1 MFPAEVC
8 AKRSALFAAFLAIGL
23 SAQTA
28 AQSTTSAIRGTVSD
42 AGGSPVADASV
53 EVVDLRT
60 GITRTLESNA
70 TGAFYAANL
79 PVGGP
84 YRVTVD
90 DSRSLTI
97 ETISLG
103 ETYKLSIDLGASGP
117 AEEILVIGQSN
128 ALTDVAP
135 GPSATFGGFELETS
149 VAYDRDIKD
158 VYTLDP
164 RMNLDGGS
172 AVNCIGKHPRYNSIS
187 LDGVAQNDRFG
198 LNSNGYATATGMPFP
213 YESIA
218 QVAAELAPFDVNYG
232 GFTACNIN
240 AVTKSGTNEWT
251 GTGFFELT
259 GDQWRGDSLTE
270 DGNTSEFSTAD
281 YKEEKYGFSIGG
293 PIVEDRLF
301 FFAAFEETEEPRFLS
316 IGHAGSDNGV
326 ERPWLSEADYDRIR
340 RTAIDLYDYD
350 PGGQPVDG
358 SQTELKYMVRLDW
371 NINDSHSLA
380 GIYNF
385 YDGIQDR
392 ASDGDNNEFEFSNHF
407 YQKGAEL
414 ETVIVKL
421 FSQWTDAFSTELFVN
436 TNTMFDTQVTT
447 GPVDFA
453 DFQVSIGRNTVYL
466 GADDSRQANRLNW
479 ESAFWKV
486 SGEYLVDEH
495 LLTFGY
501 ERDDLSVFNLFVQH
515 SRGGEYD
522 FFDDSAG
529 NPAHC
534 DALTARGRFNDLACA
549 LSGIDRFTLGRPSR
563 VYYGSGG
570 GTNDAA
576 DAAANFGN
584 VLNTLYF
591 QDEWY
596 LPDHAMTLT
605 AGLRYE
611 WFTSGDR
618 PRFNQ
623 TFTSANNGLR
633 NDANV
638 DGLNLLMP
646 RLGFAWEALDNL
658 SVRGG
663 LGLYSGGNP
672 NVWLSNAWSNDGI
685 TNVQLQWRNFS
696 GAESIFGDVP
706 LSESG
711 RPGYDVPAA
720 LVDQVVATTEAN
732 ANDSRLVLIDP
743 DYEQPA
749 EWKLALGGTYFL
761 ANGISVD
768 ADYIFSRQQDPAY
781 YLDLSQQRVGTT
793 AAGQPIYD
801 FVNGAENYMLTNS
814 GQKPEAHS
822 LSLVARQRLD
832 WGLDWTLGYAWTDA
846 EDVSPMTSSV
856 AASNFDNLALV
867 DLVEPMPGTSNY
879 VSPHRFTARLS
890 YGRDFIAGHETR
902 ISALFYSKEGHPQS
916 HVMSSADLEG
926 DGFYGRHLLYVPGAN
941 DPNVVP
947 GPDFDLAAFSAFVE
961 REGYGAGFV
970 DRNANHAD
978 WSSRLDLRIDQQL
991 PLFFGARARGW
1002 IKIYNVLNMIDDEL
1016 GLQYDGQF
1024 FSQQVVD
1031 SWLNDRG
1038 QYVFERFRDRN
1049 VTDLLE
1055 QRSLWELRVGI
1066 QFEF

>member
-1 MFPAEVC
+1 MFSISG
-8 AKRSALFAAFLAIGL
+8 AKRSALFTAFLAAGL

-28 AQSTTSAIRGTVSD
+28 AQDTTSAIRGTVSD
-42 AGGSPVADASV
+42 AGGSPVADVSV
-53 EVVDLRT
+53 AVVDLRT
-60 GITRTLESNA
+60 GATRALESNA
-70 TGAFYAANL
+70 AGTFYAANL

-90 DSRSLTI
+90 DGRGVTI

-103 ETYKLSIDLGASGP
+103 EVYNLSLDVGAAGP
-117 AEEILVIGQSN
+117 VEEILVIGRSD
-128 ALTDVAP
+128 ALVDVAP

-164 RMNLDGGS
+164 RMNLDGS

-240 AVTKSGTNEWT
+240 AVTKSGTNEWS

-259 GDQWRGDSLTE
+259 GDRWRGDSLTE
-270 DGNTSEFSTAD
+270 NGRTSEFSTVD

-293 PIVEDRLF
+293 PIVEDQLF
-301 FFAAFEETEEPRFLS
+301 FFAAYEETEEPRFLS
-316 IGHAGSDNGV
+316 MGYAGSGNGV
-326 ERPWLSEADYDRIR
+326 ERPWLSEADYNHIR
-340 RTAIDLYDYD
+340 RTALDLYDYD

-358 SQTELKYMVRLDW
+358 AQTERKYMLRLDW
-371 NINDSHSLA
+371 NINDVHNLA

-421 FSQWTDAFSTELFVN
+421 FSQWTDAFSTEIFVN
-436 TNTMFDTQVTT
+436 TNTMIDTQITT
-447 GPVDFA
+447 GPGDFA
-453 DFQVSIGRNTVYL
+453 DFQINIARNTIYL
-466 GADDSRQANRLNW
+466 GADDSRQANNLNW
-479 ESAFWKV
+479 ESAFWKF
-486 SGEYLVDEH
+486 SGEYLAGEH

-522 FFDDSAG
+522 FFDDSAD
-529 NPAHC
+529 NPARC
-534 DALTARGRFNDLACA
+534 GALSAQGRFDDPACA
-549 LSGIDRFTLGRPSR
+549 LSGIDRFELGRPSR

-570 GTNDAA
+570 GTNNAR

-596 LPDHAMTLT
+596 LSDYALTLT

-611 WFTSGDR
+611 WFASDDR

-638 DGLNLLMP
+638 DGLDLLMP
-646 RLGFAWEALDNL
+646 RLGFTWEALDNL
-658 SVRGG
+658 SARGG

-685 TNVQLQWRNFS
+685 TNVQLQWRNFG

-706 LSESG
+706 LAGGG

-720 LVDQVVATTEAN
+720 LADQVAATTEAN

-749 EWKLALGGTYFL
+749 EWKLALGGTYYFDHD
-761 ANGISVD
+761 ISVD
-768 ADYIFSRQQDPAY
+768 ADYIFSRQQNPAY
-781 YLDLSQQRVGTT
+781 YLDISQQRVGTT

-801 FVNGAENYMLTNS
+801 FVNGAENFMLTNS
-814 GQKPEAHS
+814 GHKPEAHS

-832 WGLDWTLGYAWTDA
+832 WGLDWTFGYAWTDA

-856 AASNFDNLALV
+856 AASNFNNLALV

-902 ISALFYSKEGHPQS
+902 ITALFYGKEGHPQS
-916 HVMSSADLEG
+916 HVMSSAALEG

-941 DPNVVP
+941 DPNVVA

-970 DRNANHAD
+970 GRNANHAD
-978 WSSRLDLRIDQQL
+978 WSARLDLRLDQQL
-991 PLFFGARARGW
+991 PLPFGARARGW
-1002 IKIYNVLNMIDDEL
+1002 IKIYNLLNMIDDDL

-1024 FSQQVVD
+1024 FSQQVVT
-1031 SWLNDRG
+1031 SSLNDRG
-1038 QYVFERFRDRN
+1038 QYVFERFRDRAI
-1049 VTDLLE
+1049 TDLIE
-1055 QRSLWELRVGI
+1055 QRSLWELRMGI

>member
-1 MFPAEVC
+1 MLSLPST
-8 AKRSALFAAFLAIGL
+8 KRSALFTAFFAMGL
-23 SAQTA
+23 SAQA
-28 AQSTTSAIRGTVSD
+28 LAQDTTSAIRGTVSD
-42 AGGSPVADASV
+42 TNGIPLVNASV
-53 EVVDLRT
+53 VVEDLRT
-60 GITRTLESNA
+60 GVSRLLESNA
-70 TGAFYAANL
+70 AGAFYAANL

-84 YRVTVD
+84 YRVSFN
-90 DSRSLTI
+90 DSRSVMI
-97 ETISLG
+97 ESIALG
-103 ETYKLSIDLGASGP
+103 EAYNLSIELGTDRP
-117 AEEILVIGQSN
+117 VEEILIIGQSN
-128 ALTDVAP
+128 AIVDVAP

-158 VYTLDP
+158 VYTIDP

-251 GTGFFELT
+251 GTGFYELT
-259 GDQWRGDSLTE
+259 GDQWRGDSITE
-270 DGNTSEFSTAD
+270 DGRTSEFSTVD
-281 YKEEKYGFSIGG
+281 YEEVKYGFSLGG
-293 PIVEDRLF
+293 AIVEDQLF

-316 IGHAGSDNGV
+316 MGYAGSGNGV
-326 ERPWLSEADYDRIR
+326 ERPWLSEADYNHIR
-340 RTAIDLYDYD
+340 QTAIDLYGYD

-358 SQTELKYMVRLDW
+358 AQTEQKYMIRLDW
-371 NINDSHSLA
+371 QINDNHSLA
-380 GIYNF
+380 SIYNF
-385 YDGIQDR
+385 YDGVQDR

-407 YQKGAEL
+407 YRKGAEL

-421 FSQWTDAFSTELFVN
+421 FSQWSDAFSTEIFVN
-436 TNTMFDTQVTT
+436 TNTMVDSQVTA
-447 GPVDFA
+447 GPADFA
-453 DFQVSIGRNTVYL
+453 DFQISLGRNTVYL

-479 ESAFWKV
+479 ESAFWKF
-486 SGEYLVDEH
+486 SGEYLAGDH

-501 ERDDLSVFNLFVQH
+501 ERDDLEVYNLFVQH

-522 FFDDSAG
+522 FFDDSAD
-529 NPAHC
+529 NPARC
-534 DALTARGRFNDLACA
+534 GALSAQGRFADPACS
-549 LSGIDRFTLGRPSR
+549 LSGIDRFELGRPSR

-570 GTNDAA
+570 ASNNAA

-596 LPDHAMTLT
+596 LPDQALTLT

-611 WFTSGDR
+611 WFTSADR

-623 TFTSANNGLR
+623 AFASANSGLR
-633 NDANV
+633 NDANI
-638 DGLNLLMP
+638 DGLSLLMP
-646 RLGFAWEALDNL
+646 RLGFTWEALDDL
-658 SVRGG
+658 TLRGG

-685 TNVQLQWRNFS
+685 TNVQLQWRNFNGDS
-696 GAESIFGDVP
+696 SIFGDTP
-706 LSESG
+706 LAGGG
-711 RPGYDVPAA
+711 RPGYDVPTT
-720 LVDQVVATTEAN
+720 LVDKVAATTEAS
-732 ANDSRLVLIDP
+732 ASDSRLVLIDP

-749 EWKLALGGTYFL
+749 EWKLALGGTYHFES
-761 ANGISVD
+761 GISID
-768 ADYIFSRQQDPAY
+768 ADYIHSRQHNPAY
-781 YLDLSQQRVGTT
+781 YLDVSQQRVGAT

-814 GQKPEAHS
+814 SQNPAAHS
-822 LSLVARQRLD
+822 LSLVARNRYD
-832 WGLDWTLGYAWTDA
+832 WGLDWTVGYAWTQA
-846 EDVSPMTSSV
+846 EDISPMTSSV
-856 AASNFDNLALV
+856 AASNFDNLALT

-890 YGRDFIAGHETR
+890 YGRDFIPGHETR
-902 ISALFYSKEGHPQS
+902 ISALLYSKEGHPQS

-926 DGFYGRHLLYVPGAN
+926 DGYYGRHLLYVPAAN
-941 DPNVVP
+941 DPNVVA
-947 GPDFDLAAFSAFVE
+947 GPDFDVVAFSAFIE

-991 PLFFGARARGW
+991 PLILGSRARGW
-1002 IKIYNVLNMIDDEL
+1002 IKIYNLLNLIDDDL

-1024 FSQQVVD
+1024 FSQQVVT
-1031 SWLNDRG
+1031 SSLNDRG

-1049 VTDLLE
+1049 ITDLLE
-1055 QRSLWELRVGI
+1055 QRSLWEIRLGL

>member
-1 MFPAEVC
+1 MLSVSRAN
-8 AKRSALFAAFLAIGL
+8 RSALFTALLAIGL
-23 SAQTA
+23 STQAA
-28 AQSTTSAIRGTVSD
+28 AQDTTSAIRGFVSD
-42 AGGSPVADASV
+42 AGGLPVADASV

-60 GITRTLESNA
+60 GATRTLESNSA
-70 TGAFYAANL
+70 GAFYASNL

-90 DSRSLTI
+90 DNRSVTI

-103 ETYKLSIDLGASGP
+103 EVYNLSIDLGGSGP
-117 AEEILVIGQSN
+117 AEEILVIGQSD
-128 ALTDVAP
+128 ALADVAP

-158 VYTLDP
+158 VYSLDP
-164 RMNLDGGS
+164 RMNLDGGT

-251 GTGFFELT
+251 GTGFYELT
-259 GDQWRGDSLTE
+259 GDRWRGDSLTE
-270 DGNTSEFSTAD
+270 DGRTSTFSTVD
-281 YKEEKYGFSIGG
+281 YEEEKYGFSVGG

-301 FFAAFEETEEPRFLS
+301 FFAAYEETEEPRFLS
-316 IGHAGSDNGV
+316 MGYAGSGNGV
-326 ERPWLSEADYDRIR
+326 ERPWLSENDYDRIR
-340 RTAIDLYDYD
+340 RTAVDLYDYD

-358 SQTELKYMVRLDW
+358 AQTEQKYMIRLDW
-371 NINDSHSLA
+371 NINDAHSLA

-414 ETVIVKL
+414 ETVILKL
-421 FSQWTDAFSTELFVN
+421 FSQWTDAFSTEIFVN
-436 TNTMFDTQVTT
+436 TNTMIDTQVTT
-447 GPVDFA
+447 GPGDFA
-453 DFQVSIGRNTVYL
+453 DFQVNIARNTVYL

-479 ESAFWKV
+479 ESSFLKF
-486 SGEYLVDEH
+486 SGEYLAGNH
-495 LLTFGY
+495 LLTFGF

-534 DALTARGRFNDLACA
+534 DTLTAQGRFDDPACA
-549 LSGIDRFTLGRPSR
+549 LSGIDRFELGRPSR

-570 GTNDAA
+570 GTNDAQ

-596 LPDHAMTLT
+596 LPDYALTLT

-611 WFTSGDR
+611 WFTSDDR

-633 NDANV
+633 NDGNV
-638 DGLNLLMP
+638 DGLDLLMP
-646 RLGFAWEALDNL
+646 RLGFTWEARDNL
-658 SVRGG
+658 TVRGG

-685 TNVQLQWRNFS
+685 TNVQLQWRNLS
-696 GAESIFGDVP
+696 GAESIFGNVP
-706 LSESG
+706 LAGGG

-720 LVDQVVATTEAN
+720 LVDQVLATTEAN

-743 DYEQPA
+743 GYEQPA
-749 EWKLALGGTYFL
+749 EWKLALGGTYYF
-761 ANGISVD
+761 ANGINVD
-768 ADYIFSRQQDPAY
+768 TDYIFSRQQKPAY
-781 YLDLSQQRVGTT
+781 YLDVSQQQVGTT

-801 FVNGAENYMLTNS
+801 FVTGSENFMLTNS

-822 LSLVARQRLD
+822 LSLVARQRHD
-832 WGLDWTLGYAWTDA
+832 WGLDWMLGYAWTDA
-846 EDVSPMTSSV
+846 EDVSPMTSFV

-902 ISALFYSKEGHPQS
+902 ITALFYGKEGHPQS

-941 DPNVVP
+941 DPNVVA

-970 DRNANHAD
+970 GRNANHAD

-991 PLFFGARARGW
+991 PLLFGARARGW
-1002 IKIYNVLNMIDDEL
+1002 IKIYNLLNMIDDEL

-1024 FSQQVVD
+1024 FSQQVVT
-1031 SWLNDRG
+1031 SSLNDRG

-1049 VTDLLE
+1049 ITDLLE
-1055 QRSLWELRVGI
+1055 QRSLWELRLGI

>member
-1 MFPAEVC
+1 MLSVSG
-8 AKRSALFAAFLAIGL
+8 AKRSALFTAFLAVGI
-23 SAQTA
+23 SAQVS
-28 AQSTTSAIRGTVSD
+28 AQDTTSAIRGTVFD
-42 AGGSPVADASV
+42 AGGLPVAEASV
-53 EVVDLRT
+53 EVVDQRT
-60 GITRTLESNA
+60 GATRVLESNSS
-70 TGAFYAANL
+70 GAFYASNL

-90 DSRSLTI
+90 DSRSVTI

-103 ETYKLSIDLGASGP
+103 EVYNLSIDLGASGP
-117 AEEILVIGQSN
+117 AEEILVIGRSE
-128 ALTDVAP
+128 ALADVAP

-158 VYTLDP
+158 VYSLDP
-164 RMNLDGGS
+164 RMNLDGGT

-240 AVTKSGTNEWT
+240 AVTKSGTNEWS
-251 GTGFFELT
+251 GTGFYELT

-270 DGNTSEFSTAD
+270 NGRTSEFSTTD
-281 YKEEKYGFSIGG
+281 YEEEKYGFSIGG
-293 PIVEDRLF
+293 PIVQDRLF
-301 FFAAFEETEEPRFLS
+301 FFAAYEETEEPRFLS
-316 IGHAGSDNGV
+316 MGYAGSGNGV
-326 ERPWLSEADYDRIR
+326 ERPWLSEADYGRIR
-340 RTAIDLYDYD
+340 QTAIDLYDYD
-350 PGGQPVDG
+350 PGGQPADG
-358 SQTELKYMVRLDW
+358 AQTERKYMIRLDW
-371 NINDSHSLA
+371 NINDAHSLA

-421 FSQWTDAFSTELFVN
+421 FSQWTDAFSTEIFVN
-436 TNTMFDTQVTT
+436 TNTMVDTQVTT
-447 GPVDFA
+447 GPADFA
-453 DFQVSIGRNTVYL
+453 DFQINIDRNAVYL

-479 ESAFWKV
+479 ESSFWKF
-486 SGEYLVDEH
+486 SGKYLAGEH

-515 SRGGEYD
+515 SRSGEYD

-534 DALTARGRFNDLACA
+534 GALTAQGRFDDPACA
-549 LSGIDRFTLGRPSR
+549 LSGIDRFELGRPSR

-576 DAAANFGN
+576 DAAASFGN

-596 LPDHAMTLT
+596 LPDHALTLT

-611 WFTSGDR
+611 WFTSDDR

-633 NDANV
+633 NDGNV
-638 DGLNLLMP
+638 DGLDLLMP
-646 RLGFAWEALDNL
+646 RLGFTWEALDDL
-658 SVRGG
+658 TLRGG

-696 GAESIFGDVP
+696 GAGSIFGDVP
-706 LSESG
+706 LAGGG

-720 LVDQVVATTEAN
+720 LVDQILATTEAN

-749 EWKLALGGTYFL
+749 EWKLALGGTYYF
-761 ANGISVD
+761 ANGIGVD
-768 ADYIFSRQQDPAY
+768 ADYIFSRQQNPAY
-781 YLDLSQQRVGTT
+781 YLDISQQRVGTT

-801 FVNGAENYMLTNS
+801 FVNGAENFMLTNS

-822 LSLVARQRLD
+822 LSLVARQHYD

-856 AASNFDNLALV
+856 AGSNFDNLALV
-867 DLVEPMPGTSNY
+867 DLIEPMPGTSNY

-902 ISALFYSKEGHPQS
+902 ITALFYSKEGHPQS

-941 DPNVVP
+941 DPNVVA

-970 DRNANHAD
+970 GRNANHAD

-991 PLFFGARARGW
+991 PLLFGARARGW
-1002 IKIYNVLNMIDDEL
+1002 IKIYNLLNMIDDDL

-1024 FSQQVVD
+1024 FSQQVVT
-1031 SWLNDRG
+1031 SSLNDRG

>member
-1 MFPAEVC
+1 MLSDSR
-8 AKRSALFAAFLAIGL
+8 AKRSALFTAFLAIGL
-23 SAQTA
+23 A
-28 AQSTTSAIRGTVSD
+28 AQAAAQDTTSAIRGIVSD

-60 GITRTLESNA
+60 GATRTLESNSA
-70 TGAFYAANL
+70 GAFYASNL

-90 DSRSLTI
+90 DNRSVTI

-103 ETYKLSIDLGASGP
+103 EIYNLSIDLGGPGP
-117 AEEILVIGQSN
+117 AEEILVIGQSD
-128 ALTDVAP
+128 ALADVAP

-158 VYTLDP
+158 VYSLDP
-164 RMNLDGGS
+164 RMNLDGGT

-251 GTGFFELT
+251 GTGFYELT
-259 GDQWRGDSLTE
+259 GDRWRGDSLTE
-270 DGNTSEFSTAD
+270 DGRTSTFSTVD
-281 YKEEKYGFSIGG
+281 YEEEKYGFSVGG

-301 FFAAFEETEEPRFLS
+301 FFAAYEETEEPRFLS
-316 IGHAGSDNGV
+316 MGYAGSGNGV

-340 RTAIDLYDYD
+340 RTAVDLYDYD

-358 SQTELKYMVRLDW
+358 AQTEQKYMIRLDW
-371 NINDSHSLA
+371 NINDAHSLA

-407 YQKGAEL
+407 YRKGAEL

-421 FSQWTDAFSTELFVN
+421 FSQWTDAFSTEIFVN
-436 TNTMFDTQVTT
+436 TNTMIDTQVTT
-447 GPVDFA
+447 GPGDFA
-453 DFQVSIGRNTVYL
+453 DFQVNIARNTVYL

-479 ESAFWKV
+479 ESSFLKF
-486 SGEYLVDEH
+486 SGEYLAGNH
-495 LLTFGY
+495 LLTFGF

-534 DALTARGRFNDLACA
+534 DTLTAQGRFDDPACA
-549 LSGIDRFTLGRPSR
+549 LSGIDRFELGRPSR

-570 GTNDAA
+570 GTNDAQ

-596 LPDHAMTLT
+596 LPDYALTLT

-611 WFTSGDR
+611 WFTSDDR

-623 TFTSANNGLR
+623 TFTNANNGLR
-633 NDANV
+633 NDGNV
-638 DGLNLLMP
+638 DGLDLLMP
-646 RLGFAWEALDNL
+646 RLGFTWEARDNL
-658 SVRGG
+658 TVRGG

-685 TNVQLQWRNFS
+685 TNVQLQWRNLS
-696 GAESIFGDVP
+696 GAESIFGNVP
-706 LSESG
+706 LAGGG

-720 LVDQVVATTEAN
+720 LVDQVLATTEAN

-743 DYEQPA
+743 GYEQPA
-749 EWKLALGGTYFL
+749 EWKLALGGTYYF
-761 ANGISVD
+761 ANGINVD
-768 ADYIFSRQQDPAY
+768 ADYIFSRQQNPAY
-781 YLDLSQQRVGTT
+781 YLDVSQQQVGTT

-801 FVNGAENYMLTNS
+801 FVTGSENFMLTNS

-822 LSLVARQRLD
+822 LSLVARQRHD
-832 WGLDWTLGYAWTDA
+832 WGLDWMLGYAWTDA
-846 EDVSPMTSSV
+846 EDVSPMTSFV

-902 ISALFYSKEGHPQS
+902 ITALFYGKEGHPQS

-941 DPNVVP
+941 DPNVVA

-970 DRNANHAD
+970 GRNANHAD

-991 PLFFGARARGW
+991 PLLFGARARGW
-1002 IKIYNVLNMIDDEL
+1002 IKIYNLLNMIDDEL

-1024 FSQQVVD
+1024 FSQQVVT
-1031 SWLNDRG
+1031 SSLNDRG

-1049 VTDLLE
+1049 ITDLLE
-1055 QRSLWELRVGI
+1055 QRSLWELRLGI

>member
-1 MFPAEVC
+1 MLSVSR
-8 AKRSALFAAFLAIGL
+8 AKRSALFTAFLAVGL

-28 AQSTTSAIRGTVSD
+28 AQDTTSAIRGTVFD
-42 AGGSPVADASV
+42 AGGLPVAEASV
-53 EVVDLRT
+53 EVVDQRT
-60 GITRTLESNA
+60 GATRVLESNS

-90 DSRSLTI
+90 DDRSVTI

-103 ETYKLSIDLGASGP
+103 EVYNLSIDLGASGP
-117 AEEILVIGQSN
+117 AEEILVIGRSE
-128 ALTDVAP
+128 ALADVAP

-158 VYTLDP
+158 VYSLDP
-164 RMNLDGGS
+164 RMNLDGGT

-240 AVTKSGTNEWT
+240 AVTKSGTNEWS
-251 GTGFFELT
+251 GTGFYELT
-259 GDQWRGDSLTE
+259 GDRWRGDSLTE
-270 DGNTSEFSTAD
+270 NGRTSEFSTTD
-281 YKEEKYGFSIGG
+281 YEEEKYGFSIGG

-301 FFAAFEETEEPRFLS
+301 FFAAYEETEEPRFLS
-316 IGHAGSDNGV
+316 MGYAGSGNGV
-326 ERPWLSEADYDRIR
+326 ERPWLSAADYGRIR
-340 RTAIDLYDYD
+340 QTAIDLYDYD
-350 PGGQPVDG
+350 PGGQPADG
-358 SQTELKYMVRLDW
+358 AQTERKYMVRFDW
-371 NINDSHSLA
+371 NINDAHSLA

-421 FSQWTDAFSTELFVN
+421 FSQWTDAFSTEIFVN
-436 TNTMFDTQVTT
+436 TNTMVDTQVTT
-447 GPVDFA
+447 GPADFA
-453 DFQVSIGRNTVYL
+453 DFQINIDRNTVYL

-479 ESAFWKV
+479 ESSFWKF
-486 SGEYLVDEH
+486 SGKYLAGEH

-534 DALTARGRFNDLACA
+534 GALTAQGRFDDPACA
-549 LSGIDRFTLGRPSR
+549 LSGIDRFELGRPSR

-576 DAAANFGN
+576 DAAASFGN

-596 LPDHAMTLT
+596 LPYYSLTFT

-611 WFTSGDR
+611 WFTSDDR
-618 PRFNQ
+618 PRLNQ

-633 NDANV
+633 NDGNV
-638 DGLNLLMP
+638 DGLDLLMP
-646 RLGFAWEALDNL
+646 RLGFTWEALDDL
-658 SVRGG
+658 TLRGG

-696 GAESIFGDVP
+696 GAGSIFGDVP
-706 LSESG
+706 LAGGG

-720 LVDQVVATTEAN
+720 LVDQILATTEAN

-749 EWKLALGGTYFL
+749 EWKLALGGTYYF
-761 ANGISVD
+761 ANGIGVD
-768 ADYIFSRQQDPAY
+768 ADYIFSRQQNPAY
-781 YLDLSQQRVGTT
+781 YLDISQQRVGTT

-801 FVNGAENYMLTNS
+801 FVNGAENFMLTNS

-822 LSLVARQRLD
+822 LSLVARQRYD

-856 AASNFDNLALV
+856 AGSNFDNLALV

-902 ISALFYSKEGHPQS
+902 ITALFYSKEGHPQS

-941 DPNVVP
+941 DPNVVA

-970 DRNANHAD
+970 GRNANHAD

-991 PLFFGARARGW
+991 PLLFGARARGW
-1002 IKIYNVLNMIDDEL
+1002 IKIYNLLNMIDDDL

-1024 FSQQVVD
+1024 FSQQVVT
-1031 SWLNDRG
+1031 SSLNDRG

-1049 VTDLLE
+1049 ITDLLE

>member
-1 MFPAEVC
+1 MLSVSG
-8 AKRSALFAAFLAIGL
+8 AKRSALFTALLAIGL

-28 AQSTTSAIRGTVSD
+28 AQDTTSAIRGIVSD

-53 EVVDLRT
+53 AVVDLRT
-60 GITRTLESNA
+60 GATRTLESNSA
-70 TGAFYAANL
+70 GAFYASNL

-90 DSRSLTI
+90 DNRSVTI

-103 ETYKLSIDLGASGP
+103 EVYNLSIDLGGSGP
-117 AEEILVIGQSN
+117 AEEILVIGQSD
-128 ALTDVAP
+128 ALVDVAP

-158 VYTLDP
+158 VYSLDP
-164 RMNLDGGS
+164 RMNLDGGT

-251 GTGFFELT
+251 GTGFYELT
-259 GDQWRGDSLTE
+259 GDRWRGDSLTE
-270 DGNTSEFSTAD
+270 DGRTSTFSTVD
-281 YKEEKYGFSIGG
+281 YEEEKYGFSVGG

-301 FFAAFEETEEPRFLS
+301 FFAAYEETEEPRFLS
-316 IGHAGSDNGV
+316 MGYAGSGNGV

-340 RTAIDLYDYD
+340 RTAVDLYDYD

-358 SQTELKYMVRLDW
+358 AQTEQKYMIRLDW
-371 NINDSHSLA
+371 NINDAHSLA

-421 FSQWTDAFSTELFVN
+421 FSQWTDAFSTEIFVN
-436 TNTMFDTQVTT
+436 TNTMIDSQVTT
-447 GPVDFA
+447 GPGDFA
-453 DFQVSIGRNTVYL
+453 DFQVNIARNTVYL

-479 ESAFWKV
+479 ESSFWKF
-486 SGEYLVDEH
+486 SGEYLAGNH
-495 LLTFGY
+495 LLTFGF

-534 DALTARGRFNDLACA
+534 DALTAQGRFDDPACA
-549 LSGIDRFTLGRPSR
+549 LSGIDRFELGRPSR

-570 GTNDAA
+570 GTNDAQ

-596 LPDHAMTLT
+596 LPDYALTLT

-611 WFTSGDR
+611 WFTSDDR
-618 PRFNQ
+618 PRFNR

-633 NDANV
+633 NDGNV
-638 DGLNLLMP
+638 DGLDLLMP
-646 RLGFAWEALDNL
+646 RLGFTWEALDDL
-658 SVRGG
+658 TVRGG

-706 LSESG
+706 LAGGG

-720 LVDQVVATTEAN
+720 LVDQVLATTEAN

-743 DYEQPA
+743 GYEQPA
-749 EWKLALGGTYFL
+749 EWKLALGGTYYF
-761 ANGISVD
+761 ANGINVD
-768 ADYIFSRQQDPAY
+768 ADYIFSQQRNPAY
-781 YLDLSQQRVGTT
+781 YLDVSQQQVGTT

-801 FVNGAENYMLTNS
+801 FVTGSENFMLTNS

-822 LSLVARQRLD
+822 LSLVARQRYD

-902 ISALFYSKEGHPQS
+902 ITTLFYSKEGHPQS
-916 HVMSSADLEG
+916 HVMSSTDLEG

-941 DPNVVP
+941 DPNVVA

-970 DRNANHAD
+970 GRNANHAD

-991 PLFFGARARGW
+991 PLLFGARARGW
-1002 IKIYNVLNMIDDEL
+1002 IKIYNLLNMIDDEL

-1024 FSQQVVD
+1024 FSQQVVT
-1031 SWLNDRG
+1031 SSLNDRG

-1049 VTDLLE
+1049 ITDLLE
-1055 QRSLWELRVGI
+1055 QRSLWELRLGI

>member
-1 MFPAEVC
+1 MLSDSR
-8 AKRSALFAAFLAIGL
+8 AKRSALFTALLAIGL
-23 SAQTA
+23 SAQAA
-28 AQSTTSAIRGTVSD
+28 AQDTTSAIRGFVSD

-60 GITRTLESNA
+60 GATRTLESNSA
-70 TGAFYAANL
+70 GAFYASNL

-90 DSRSLTI
+90 DNRSVTI

-103 ETYKLSIDLGASGP
+103 EIYNLSIDLGGPGP
-117 AEEILVIGQSN
+117 AEEILVIGQSD
-128 ALTDVAP
+128 ALADVAP

-158 VYTLDP
+158 VYSLDP
-164 RMNLDGGS
+164 RMNLDGGT

-251 GTGFFELT
+251 GTGFYELT
-259 GDQWRGDSLTE
+259 GDRWRGDSLTE
-270 DGNTSEFSTAD
+270 DGRTSTFSTVD
-281 YKEEKYGFSIGG
+281 YEEEKYGFSVGG

-301 FFAAFEETEEPRFLS
+301 FFAAYEETEEPRFLS
-316 IGHAGSDNGV
+316 MGYAGSGNGV

-340 RTAIDLYDYD
+340 RTAVDLYDYD

-358 SQTELKYMVRLDW
+358 AQTEQKYMIRLDW
-371 NINDSHSLA
+371 NINDAHSLA

-407 YQKGAEL
+407 YRKGAEL

-421 FSQWTDAFSTELFVN
+421 FSQWTDAFSTEIFVN
-436 TNTMFDTQVTT
+436 TNTMIDTQVTT
-447 GPVDFA
+447 GPGDFA
-453 DFQVSIGRNTVYL
+453 DFQVNIARNTVYL

-479 ESAFWKV
+479 ESSFLKF
-486 SGEYLVDEH
+486 SGEYLAGNH
-495 LLTFGY
+495 LLTFGF

-534 DALTARGRFNDLACA
+534 DTLTAQGRFDDPACA
-549 LSGIDRFTLGRPSR
+549 LSGIDRFELGRPSR

-570 GTNDAA
+570 GTNDAQ

-596 LPDHAMTLT
+596 LPDYALTLT

-611 WFTSGDR
+611 WFTSDDR

-633 NDANV
+633 NDGNV
-638 DGLNLLMP
+638 DGLDLLMP
-646 RLGFAWEALDNL
+646 RLGFTWEARDNL
-658 SVRGG
+658 TVRGG

-685 TNVQLQWRNFS
+685 TNVQLQWRNLS
-696 GAESIFGDVP
+696 GAESIFGNVP
-706 LSESG
+706 LAGGG

-720 LVDQVVATTEAN
+720 LVDQVLATTEAN

-743 DYEQPA
+743 GYEQPA
-749 EWKLALGGTYFL
+749 EWKLALGGTYYF
-761 ANGISVD
+761 ANGINVD
-768 ADYIFSRQQDPAY
+768 TDYIFSRQQKPAY
-781 YLDLSQQRVGTT
+781 YLDVSQQQVGTT

-801 FVNGAENYMLTNS
+801 FVTGSENFMLTNS

-822 LSLVARQRLD
+822 LSLVARQRHD
-832 WGLDWTLGYAWTDA
+832 WGLDWMLGYAWTDA
-846 EDVSPMTSSV
+846 EDVSPMTSFV

-902 ISALFYSKEGHPQS
+902 ITALFYGKEGHPQS

-941 DPNVVP
+941 DPNVVA

-970 DRNANHAD
+970 GRNANHAD

-991 PLFFGARARGW
+991 PLLFGARARGW
-1002 IKIYNVLNMIDDEL
+1002 IKIYNLLNMIDDEL

-1024 FSQQVVD
+1024 FSQQVVT
-1031 SWLNDRG
+1031 SSLNDRG

-1049 VTDLLE
+1049 ITDLLE
-1055 QRSLWELRVGI
+1055 QRSLWELRLGI